1 MKIDILILN
10 YNGKEL
16 MEKFLPSI
24 VEASKA
30 SRHECVITVVDN
42 KSADDSYD
50 FVKNSFPSIYFYA
63 ARENRLLC
71 SYNEVV
77 KGLKSDIVIFLNND
91 IRIDRNFIDCLIG
104 HFKDEKVFFV
114 APKILNF
121 DGNFNGGRS
130 RLELRHGIIKSITEF
145 DKSDIAGSTHFI
157 SCGAFR
163 RDIFLKLGGFDDLY
177 LPGIWE
183 DVDLCY
189 RAMKQGYKGIYEP
202 RSIMWHDE
210 STTFKKVY
218 GNREKMILAH
228 RNMFLFFWKNINDHK
243 MIVNHVVMLIPVM
256 IGAFIKN
263 NSEFIIGFFRALP
276 KIGLAISKRAGRLDK
291 NSCFLKDKDLILQ
304 GSFK

>member
-16 MEKFLPSI
+16 MGRFLPSI

-30 SRHECVITVVDN
+30 SRHECAITVVDN
-42 KSADDSYD
+42 KSADDSRD
-50 FVKNSFPSIYFYA
+50 FVKNGFPLVHFYA
-63 ARENRLLC
+63 AKENRLLC

-77 KGLKSDIVIFLNND
+77 KELKSDIVIFLNND
-91 IRIDRNFIDCLIG
+91 IKIDRSFIDHLIE

-121 DGNFNGGRS
+121 NGNFNGGRS
-130 RLELRHGIIKSITEF
+130 RLELRHGIIKSVTES

-202 RSIMWHDE
+202 KSIMWHDE

-228 RNMFLFFWKNINDHK
+228 RNMFLFFWKNITDIK
-243 MIVNHVVMLIPVM
+243 MLATHMIMLIPNI
-256 IGAFIKN
+256 IGAAIKN
-263 NSEFIIGFFRALP
+263 NTEFVIGFFRALP
-276 KIGLAISKRAGRLDK
+276 KLSEAAKKRADPGERDRELR
-291 NSCFLKDKDLILQ
+291 DKDLILWRLI
-304 GSFK
+304 